1 MNLTTINFK
10 NNFNLNKNKS
20 MPKYELPFIKVTIQG
35 KKGET
40 TQIIRKLNNSKKYI
54 KDHLDKLLFTGFKG
68 TLDDFYKVYGIK
80 KKSKDRKNKGKT
92 KLNSSLLLKSDL
104 FFKPIQKTQ
113 IKEFNFM
120 NKIKEKSVNI
130 KTLLN
135 ILDKKNDSKYIKLE
149 NNENFK
155 NKSSFEINS
164 KNISRINLDLNKSNF
179 YQKISNFNNDSMVNK
194 EKIAKM
200 KKIYKIR
207 KLLNQKSRNILKS
220 EDNLSLQ
227 RSTFET
233 LRENKENI
241 KKEKKNVNDKDEKNF
256 QNLRRIQLF
265 RNILEK
271 NLKKKEKTSTEIIN
285 ETFSK
290 LLNKKED
297 DKIQFKK
304 ILDPLSKAFKSHLK
318 EIQKFEG
325 KDKHSLWIKK
335 STANL
340 VSFGNSFQIM
350 EDETFYKDHKR
361 IISKYPDLEREANIP
376 VPEKKVREENK
387 IIEKMEYNERK
398 IKNIINDSDNL
409 LKIIK
414 TKYLIEKNKRHINS
428 QSTIRKKKK
437 F

>member
-1 MNLTTINFK
+1 
-10 NNFNLNKNKS
+10 
-20 MPKYELPFIKVTIQG
+20 
-35 KKGET
+35 
-40 TQIIRKLNNSKKYI
+40 
-54 KDHLDKLLFTGFKG
+54 
-68 TLDDFYKVYGIK
+68 
-80 KKSKDRKNKGKT
+80 
-92 KLNSSLLLKSDL
+92 
-104 FFKPIQKTQ
+104 
-113 IKEFNFM
+113 
-120 NKIKEKSVNI
+120 
-130 KTLLN
+130 
-135 ILDKKNDSKYIKLE
+135 
-149 NNENFK
+149 
-155 NKSSFEINS
+155 
-164 KNISRINLDLNKSNF
+164 
-179 YQKISNFNNDSMVNK
+179 MVNK

-361 IISKYPDLEREANIP
+361 IISKYPDIERQADIIIQEN
-376 VPEKKVREENK
+376 KVRLDNTIINK
-387 IIEKMEYNERK
+387 IEENERK
-398 IKNIINDSDNL
+398 IRNIIHDNDNL
-409 LKIIK
+409 LNHIK
-414 TKYLIEKNKRHINS
+414 EKYLEAKNKKYSKS
-428 QSTIRKKKK
+428 QHLKYKKRK
-437 F
+437 